1 MWNVL
6 ECGGSGREKRG
17 KKETNNN
24 KKREGHVCG
33 GEKKWGKKREKE
45 IWMKKREERNK
56 GKIK

>member
-17 KKETNNN
+17 KK
-24 KKREGHVCG
+24 G
-33 GEKKWGKKREKE
+33 GKKKEKRVRVHMWRRKKEGGKKKE
-45 IWMKKREERNK
+45 IWIKKKRNK